1 LDFWCINFTNNF
13 KMINRLFVL
22 FLLYLFWN
30 IWNLLL
36 FDVAFFLDKLPW
48 LWIRSP
54 SSSLLKDFLIL
65 RLLEFSL
72 LINILITYLIAGPYL
87 FKVLIFSHSLF
98 REEFSPVKKGL
109 DGGKRLPFSV
119 FPWWI
124 LFVSAFS
131 EPFLKVFDDIGK
143 LGKWFPCV
151 AFVAK
156 ILPFDE
162 VVRLV

>member
-1 LDFWCINFTNNF
+1 
-13 KMINRLFVL
+13 MINRLFML

-48 LWIRSP
+48 LWIRSLSP
-54 SSSLLKDFLIL
+54 FVLKDFFVI
-65 RLLEFSL
+65 RLLEFCL
-72 LINILITYLIAGPYL
+72 LIDILITYLIAGHYL

-98 REEFSPVKKGL
+98 REEFSSIKKGL
-109 DGGKRLPFSV
+109 DGGERLPFSV

-131 EPFLKVFDDIGK
+131 EPFLKVFNDIRK

-156 ILPFDE
+156 VLPFDE
-162 VVRLV
+162 IVRFV